1 MFLAQFFTLEV
12 LQRTPLKAWADELL
26 PLITFSMSPENDGNI
41 SRWDKTLSLLPTI
54 NTEKVILDAAAI
66 TLINT
71 TFSAAQKQE
80 LTTLLQQLRP
90 WRKGPFDVFGI
101 KIETEW
107 RSDWKWDRLKNEISS
122 LQNRHVL
129 DVGCGNGY
137 HCWRMLGAGA
147 KHVIGIDP
155 SRLFV
160 SQFLALKHFIG
171 AAAID
176 VLPLTL
182 EQLPPT
188 ITAFDSVFSMGV
200 LYHRRSPFEHLQQL
214 RGCLQPGGELI
225 LETLVV
231 DGDANTVLVPK
242 GRYANMRN
250 VWFLP
255 SCLALEAWLLR
266 AGFENVRCIDVTKT
280 SIEEQHA
287 TDWMNYQSL
296 SDFLDSDDQNLTI
309 EGLPAPKRAIFIAN
323 KPL

>member
-214 RGCLQPGGELI
+214 RGCLQPGGELT

-255 SCLALEAWLLR
+255 SCLALETWLLR

>member
-1 MFLAQFFTLEV
+1 MLLSQYFTRDI
-12 LQRTPLKAWADELL
+12 LQRTPLKTWADELL
-26 PLITFSMSPENDGNI
+26 PLIHFAVSSKNDGNI
-41 SRWDKTLSLLPTI
+41 PRWEKTLSLLPNI
-54 NTEKVILDAAAI
+54 NSETTLLDAAAI

-71 TFSAAQKQE
+71 TFSAVQKQA
-80 LTTLLQQLRP
+80 LVTLLQQLHP

-107 RSDWKWDRLKNEISS
+107 RSDWKWDRLKNEISP
-122 LQNRHVL
+122 LQNKNVL

-155 SRLFV
+155 SRLFI

-171 AAAID
+171 ESAVD

-182 EQLPPT
+182 EQLPANT
-188 ITAFDSVFSMGV
+188 TAFDSVFSMGV
-200 LYHRRSPFEHLQQL
+200 LYHRRSPFAHLQQL
-214 RGCLQPGGELI
+214 QGCLRPGGELI
-225 LETLVV
+225 LETLIV
-231 DGDANTVLVPK
+231 DGDANTVFVPK

-255 SCLALEAWLLR
+255 SCLALESWLQR
-266 AGFENVRCIDVTKT
+266 AGFKNIRCIDVTTT

-287 TDWMNYQSL
+287 TDWMSYQSL
-296 SDFLDSDDQNLTI
+296 PDFLDSDDQSLTI

-323 KPL
+323 KSL